1 MQTEK
6 SQRLGRHSVNHVSG
20 IIRLPSGSISRSESE
35 TDDGFYFLYKAQRR
49 QFVDI
54 VQMHKEGYSKEV

>member
-35 TDDGFYFLYKAQRR
+35 TDDGFYFLYS

-54 VQMHKEGYSKEV
+54 VQMHKEGYCKEV